1 MRRGG
6 IMYKLYISQLLM
18 LGIVVWTGL
27 GAGTIAIFINA
38 PSLIIIFVFALL
50 FSIAGTKNLKSRV
63 HNFADGAVLGG
74 WIGLLIGGIAI
85 LHNQDFYNWEETTLP
100 ISCAIMLLTVFY
112 GYVLKAACFLIAEN
126 LPEEQSSR

>member
-1 MRRGG
+1 
-6 IMYKLYISQLLM
+6 M

-38 PSLIIIFVFALL
+38 PSLIIVFVFALL

-74 WIGLLIGGIAI
+74 WIGLLIGGMPYSTIRI
-85 LHNQDFYNWEETTLP
+85 F
-100 ISCAIMLLTVFY
+100 IIGKKLLFQLAVQ
-112 GYVLKAACFLIAEN
+112 LC
-126 LPEEQSSR
+126 SSRFFMATC